1 MGVFREEAVQI
12 SRSEQNGCSNSL
24 NVRREMRHGEMRHEE
39 MQGGGE
45 RFARGLLSFHK
56 GWCSMHKYC

>member
-39 MQGGGE
+39 MQGVE
-45 RFARGLLSFHK
+45 KDLQEAHCPSIWVVLNA
-56 GWCSMHKYC
+56 

>member
-12 SRSEQNGCSNSL
+12 SRGEQNECSNSL
-24 NVRREMRHGEMRHEE
+24 NVPREMRHEE

-45 RFARGLLSFHK
+45 RFASSLSFHK
-56 GWCSMHKYC
+56 GWCSIRKYC

>member
-39 MQGGGE
+39 MQGVE
-45 RFARGLLSFHK
+45 KDLPEAHCPSIWVVLNA
-56 GWCSMHKYC
+56 

>member
-24 NVRREMRHGEMRHEE
+24 NVRREMRHEE
-39 MQGGGE
+39 MQGVE
-45 RFARGLLSFHK
+45 KDLQEAHCPSIWVVLNA
-56 GWCSMHKYC
+56 